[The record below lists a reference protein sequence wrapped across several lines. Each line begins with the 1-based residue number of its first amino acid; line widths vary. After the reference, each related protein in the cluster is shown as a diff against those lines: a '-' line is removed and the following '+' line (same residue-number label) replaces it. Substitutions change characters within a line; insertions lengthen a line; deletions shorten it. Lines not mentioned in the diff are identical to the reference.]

1 MGRTRGGPY
10 RVDVSQTAVLN
21 RISMRRYARTSRTVM
36 AGVIALIA
44 GSILGILAVR

>member
-1 MGRTRGGPY
+1 
-10 RVDVSQTAVLN
+10 
-21 RISMRRYARTSRTVM
+21 MRRYAWTALAVM

>member
-21 RISMRRYARTSRTVM
+21 RISTRRYTMTSRALM
-36 AGVIALIA
+36 AGVIALIV
-44 GSILGILAVR
+44 GSILSILAVR